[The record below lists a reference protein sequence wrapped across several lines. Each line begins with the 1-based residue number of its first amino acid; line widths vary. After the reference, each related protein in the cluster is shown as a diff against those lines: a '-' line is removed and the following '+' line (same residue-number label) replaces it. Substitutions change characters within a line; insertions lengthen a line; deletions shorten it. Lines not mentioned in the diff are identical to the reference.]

1 MIALVALTSSSFSRM
16 GSTMTVCRQ
25 LILSLVAPV
34 MAARLDRFVGL
45 RLAISSALLG
55 VMLGACTLAVR
66 GSFSPVRGPLAEI
79 KPAPNY
85 SARMTGALS
94 GEIAVAIPTDGSC
107 AGRWSLLGSQQQSFD
122 LSSAWDQVY
131 GAGYYTAHVLG
142 VREFVRTT
150 LNCTGGAPIRI
161 EVSNEK
167 NTRGNTRGVAED
179 DRGNI
184 FKVSVY
190 N

>member
-1 MIALVALTSSSFSRM
+1 MASFAIRQAILSALV
-16 GSTMTVCRQ
+16 
-25 LILSLVAPV
+25 
-34 MAARLDRFVGL
+34 
-45 RLAISSALLG
+45 G
-55 VMLGACTLAVR
+55 VTLGACALAAR
-66 GSFSPVRGPLAEI
+66 GSFSPVHGPLAEI

-85 SARMTGALS
+85 SARMTGVLS
-94 GEIAVAIPTDGSC
+94 GEIAVTLPSDGSC
-107 AGRWSLLGSQQQSFD
+107 TGRWSLLGSQQQSFD

-150 LNCTGGAPIRI
+150 LSCTGGTVIRM
-161 EVSNEK
+161 EASNEK
-167 NTRGNTRGVAED
+167 NTQGNTRGVAED
-179 DRGNI
+179 DRGNL